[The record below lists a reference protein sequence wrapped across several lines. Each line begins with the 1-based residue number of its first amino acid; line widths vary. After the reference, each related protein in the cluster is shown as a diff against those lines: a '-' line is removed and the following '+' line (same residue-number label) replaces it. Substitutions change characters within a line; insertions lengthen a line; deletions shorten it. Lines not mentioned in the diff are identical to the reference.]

1 MFISLATATE
11 NNGFFSVY
19 KTVNNSH
26 FVELFGN
33 MTEEETTDLDNLL
46 VDVFGN
52 SYILEKFSDIYNKSG
67 ALFCVTRLVKTCDM
81 IFYDQWLKIKLTI
94 ASGLLDDLD
103 KPLTEEKTVTE
114 NGANNTQNAN
124 TTTNKVY
131 AFDSNTPSD
140 NGKTEYSSSTD
151 NTSNIQR
158 TETISKSNGLLKSE
172 NAQKVID
179 FARYNDFLL
188 MLLID
193 IKNTVCLSVYWQ

>member
-193 IKNTVCLSVYWQ
+193 IKNTVCLSVY